1 MADTNTQAQL
11 TISSNDV
18 PVRFAGTTASIAE
31 EGGTLMIT
39 VTRGVLVGGAEAGPV
54 DHVTTV
60 QYSTSEGTALEGAD
74 YTHSSGTITFQP
86 GDTTQ
91 TISIPILDDAI
102 PEGDETFTIT
112 LSDVS
117 TDGVIVS
124 PAFLTAVIEVS
135 DSAGGVV
142 KFQSTD
148 TQTISEDAQT
158 TATFVVER
166 TESVLGTIE
175 IVWGVYDSN
184 DQLAVGDFNP
194 SNGTVSIG
202 SGETWTNLTIAA
214 FDDTLAEEAEVF
226 TVKINEV
233 LEGKGDLDNETMRVA
248 MLYVADSDDVYGAIQ
263 TVAGSGVVTV
273 DSVSV

>member
-1 MADTNTQAQL
+1 
-11 TISSNDV
+11 
-18 PVRFAGTTASIAE
+18 
-31 EGGTLMIT
+31 MIT

-233 LEGKGDLDNETMRVA
+233 LEGKGDLDNETLRVA